1 LLIFFLTAEGAEG
14 AEEKRKRGETR
25 SHFFFKFSTK
35 SNFFGNIE
43 SDDFSAIKLMEY
55 KQLGD
60 SDLLVSEICL
70 GTMTYG
76 QQNTVEEAAQQ
87 LDFARDRGVNFVDTA
102 EMYPVPG
109 NPDTQGKTEEY
120 IGEWLVKQQRDKVI
134 IATKVAG
141 RSSRLK
147 WIREGKNQID
157 RPNVEKALNDSLKRL
172 QTDYIDLYQI
182 HWPDR
187 YVPLFGAPDYDIAQ
201 EHETIPIIEQ
211 LEVFSDLIKAG
222 KIRYLGLSNETP
234 WGVCEFCEL
243 AQKHGF
249 PKVVSI
255 QNAFSLSNRTFH
267 MNLAETCRFKNVG
280 LMAYSPL
287 GFGILTGKYLNG
299 IPENSRLALFAGFGQ
314 RYDKTNLNDAVKAYL
329 EIAGKYN
336 LSPAQMAL
344 AYVRSRWFVTS
355 TIIGATS
362 LEQLEENLGS
372 LEVNLDRDIIAEIN
386 GVHAKYPNPTP

>member
-1 LLIFFLTAEGAEG
+1 
-14 AEEKRKRGETR
+14 
-25 SHFFFKFSTK
+25 
-35 SNFFGNIE
+35 
-43 SDDFSAIKLMEY
+43 MEY
-55 KQLGD
+55 KKLGD

-76 QQNTVEEAAQQ
+76 QQNTVDEAAQQ
-87 LDFARDRGVNFVDTA
+87 LDLAFAKGVNFIDTA

-109 NPDTQGKTEEY
+109 QPETQGKTEEY
-120 IGEWLVKQQRDKVI
+120 IGKWLVKQRRDRVI
-134 IATKVAG
+134 VATKVAG

-157 RPNVEKALNDSLKRL
+157 RPNVEQAVNDSLKRL

-187 YVPLFGAPDYDIAQ
+187 YVPLFGAPDYDISQ
-201 EHETIPIIEQ
+201 EGKTVPILEQ
-211 LEVFSDLIKAG
+211 LEVFADLIKAG

-234 WGVCEFCEL
+234 WGVCEFCIL
-243 AQKHGF
+243 AEKHGL

-255 QNAFSLSNRTFH
+255 QNAFSLTNRTFH
-267 MNLAETCRFKNVG
+267 INLAETCRFKNVG

-287 GFGILTGKYLNG
+287 GFGLLTGKYLHG

-314 RYDKTNLNDAVKAYL
+314 RYEKTNLNDAVKAYV
-329 EIAGKYN
+329 EIAKKYN

-355 TIIGATS
+355 TIIGATTIK
-362 LEQLEENLGS
+362 QLEENLGS
-372 LEVNLDRDIIAEIN
+372 LDVTLHEDILAEIN
-386 GVHAKYPNPTP
+386 AVHAKYPNPTP

>member
-1 LLIFFLTAEGAEG
+1 
-14 AEEKRKRGETR
+14 
-25 SHFFFKFSTK
+25 
-35 SNFFGNIE
+35 
-43 SDDFSAIKLMEY
+43 MEY
-55 KQLGD
+55 KKLGN
-60 SDLLVSEICL
+60 SDLSVSEICL

-76 QQNTVEEAAQQ
+76 QQNTVAEAAEQ
-87 LDFARDRGVNFVDTA
+87 LDFAIDKGINFIDTA

-109 NPDTQGKTEEY
+109 KPETQGKTEEY
-120 IGEWLVKQQRDKVI
+120 IGEWLARQQRDKVI

-141 RSSRLK
+141 RSTRLK

-187 YVPLFGAPDYDIAQ
+187 YAQ
-201 EHETIPIIEQ
+201 EHETVPILEQ
-211 LEVFSDLIKAG
+211 LEVFADLIKAG

-243 AQKHGF
+243 AEKHDL
-249 PKVVSI
+249 PKVISI
-255 QNAFSLSNRTFH
+255 QN
-267 MNLAETCRFKNVG
+267 
-280 LMAYSPL
+280 MAYSPL
-287 GFGILTGKYLNG
+287 GFGLLTGKYLNG

-314 RYDKTNLNDAVKAYL
+314 RYDKTNLNDAVKAYV
-329 EIAGKYN
+329 EIAQKHN

-355 TIIGATS
+355 TIIGGTS

-372 LEVNLDRDIIAEIN
+372 LEVELDKEIVAEIN
-386 GVHAKYPNPTP
+386 AVHAKYPNPTP